1 MRWDNLYVAG
11 LGAYLPEQVQT
22 AEEAV
27 ALGQY
32 DAEESIGNG
41 IRAVRVANDEE
52 APPVMAAAAGNQAV
66 QRSGVAHEDFGL
78 VLHASIGHQGQEF
91 WTPANYVQNETVG
104 GTGSALEIKQGSNG
118 GLAATELA
126 ASYLASRP
134 DVPAA
139 LITVADAFKPPYFDR
154 WASDNQQV
162 YGDGAGAL
170 VLSTRGG
177 FAKLLSTASLTDSSL
192 EPVYRGVH
200 GWTKA
205 PFEDGKP
212 VDLRSRKS
220 DYLLRHED
228 AYEQVIGQMT
238 AHAGTVLQ
246 AALDDA
252 DTKLSDTQFFVHA
265 NIAESIANF
274 SFYMMLGIDRSTTT
288 YDWGQD
294 IGHCGGA
301 DQLLGLNHLIETG
314 RPQPGDKIVAMGV
327 GVGFMWTVAVL
338 EIVSTPS
345 W

>member
-11 LGAYLPEQVQT
+11 VGAYLPEQVQT

-27 ALGQY
+27 ALGWY
-32 DAEESIGNG
+32 NAEESIGNG

-66 QRSGVAHEDFGL
+66 ERSGHAHSDFGL
-78 VLHASIGHQGQEF
+78 VLHATIGHQGQEF
-91 WTPANYVQNETVG
+91 WTPAHYVQNETVG
-104 GTGSALEIKQGSNG
+104 GSGTALEIRPGSNG
-118 GLAATELA
+118 GLAALELA
-126 ASYLASRP
+126 AAHLTTHPESSAVL
-134 DVPAA
+134 V
-139 LITVADAFKPPYFDR
+139 TVADAFRLPYFDR

-170 VLSTRGG
+170 VLSSRGG
-177 FAKLLSTASLTDSSL
+177 FARLVSTSSYTDSTL

-200 GWTKA
+200 GWTRA
-205 PFEDGKP
+205 PFEHGTP

-220 DYLLRHED
+220 DYLLQHED
-228 AYEQVIGQMT
+228 AYEETIHRMT
-238 AHAGTVLQ
+238 KNAGLALQ
-246 AALDDA
+246 EALDDA
-252 DTKLSDTQFFVHA
+252 GITLADATFFVHA
-265 NIAESIANF
+265 NIAESIAQF
-274 SFYMMLGIDRSTTT
+274 SFYTMLGIDRASTT

-294 IGHCGGA
+294 FGHMGGA
-301 DQLLGLNHLIETG
+301 DQLVGINHLAESG
-314 RPQPGDKIVAMGV
+314 RFKPGDKIVTMGV

>member
-11 LGAYLPEQVQT
+11 VGAYLPEQVQT
-22 AEEAV
+22 ADEAV
-27 ALGQY
+27 ALGLY

-41 IRAVRVANDEE
+41 IRSVRVASDEE

-66 QRSGVAHEDFGL
+66 QRSGHAHADFGL

-104 GTGSALEIKQGSNG
+104 GSGTALEVKQGSNG

-126 ASYLASRP
+126 AAHLTARP
-134 DVPAA
+134 EHSAV
-139 LITVADAFKPPYFDR
+139 LVTVADAFRPPYFDR

-170 VLSTRGG
+170 VLSSRGG
-177 FAKLLSTASLTDSSL
+177 FARLLSTASYTDSSL
-192 EPVYRGVH
+192 EPIYRGVH

-205 PFEDGKP
+205 PFEQGTP

-220 DYLLRHED
+220 DYLLQHED
-228 AYEQVIGQMT
+228 AYEQTIHLMT
-238 AHAGTVLQ
+238 KNAGLALQ
-246 AALDDA
+246 EALDDA
-252 DTKLSDTQFFVHA
+252 DTKLADAQFFVHA

-274 SFYMMLGIDRSTTT
+274 SFYTMLGVERARTT
-288 YDWGQD
+288 YDWGQT
-294 IGHCGGA
+294 IGHVGGA
-301 DQLLGLNHLIETG
+301 DQLIGINHLLESG
-314 RPQPGDKIVAMGV
+314 RPKAGDRIVTMGV